1 MLLLTAGSKER
12 SRRAAEP
19 QESHACSCGED
30 YRTGEEEYPTPCVC
44 CADETRRDD
53 PATQGWDIGVHQC
66 VHPPSMCSLRGA
78 NLCHLGVPASIRFR
92 TISSSSASSLDLYE
106 QRCGSRASDSELRFV
121 LAQGKK
127 ISSGWVAN
135 DNES

>member
-78 NLCHLGVPASIRFR
+78 NLCHLGVPASIPIPNDLVKFGIISRSLR
-92 TISSSSASSLDLYE
+92 TKVWLACLRL
-106 QRCGSRASDSELRFV
+106 RVAFCFGS
-121 LAQGKK
+121 GKK
-127 ISSGWVAN
+127 NQLRMGC
-135 DNES
+135 